1 MIMKKY
7 FYLFVCLCL
16 LFSCTAKKKTVITVS
31 YSGGDGSSFENAV
44 IINEIHNGL
53 GVDDEDTWVKIHYP
67 YSTNNGQATITHDQ
81 KPYDVLQLTTRANK
95 AITVYFDISKFY
107 GKF

>member
-7 FYLFVCLCL
+7 IFLVAGLCL
-16 LFSCTAKKKTVITVS
+16 LFSCAAKKKTIVTGS

-44 IINEIHNGL
+44 IINEIHDSR
-53 GVDDEDTWVKIHYP
+53 GVDDEYAWIKIHYP
-67 YSTNNGQATITHDQ
+67 YATNNGQALEYNGK
-81 KPYDVLQLTTRANK
+81 KPYDILTITTRDNK
-95 AITVYFDISKFY
+95 TISVYFDISKFY